1 LLRTP
6 DAEIQIE
13 MVMADTAAVPKPNP
27 SEDLILAWDYFDGKR
42 WRTLGRSSPRGSL
55 PGAEDV
61 GFHDSTKGLSVTGT
75 ISFRR
80 PRDMEVCD
88 VNGEIMRWLRVRIEK
103 GDYGLAGNYTLDN
116 ERWVFKDER
125 PLRPP
130 AVRQINLRYRED
142 YRDVRHV
149 LVYND
154 FAFADVTET
163 ARTEFT
169 IFQPFTPKTD
179 ESPAIYLG
187 FADRLPNEF
196 QSVYF
201 HMAEDLGL
209 GSVDSDEQV
218 SAPELSQYMAE
229 RRAMWESEQRVVWEY
244 WDGKEW
250 EPLAVDD
257 GTTGFTN
264 SGFVDF
270 VAPDD
275 WQKTMK
281 FTEERFWF
289 RARLEAGGYARS
301 PRVRKVMT
309 NVVEAFHQTT
319 IAEEVLGGSDASPI
333 QKFKLLYGPLLED
346 EVIEVR
352 ERNRPPEHEL
362 EELGENAVTPLGED
376 TEECWVR
383 WQRVESFYGS
393 GPRHRHYT
401 IDYVSGQ
408 IDFGDGGKGMI
419 PPEGANNIRAK
430 VYRTGG
436 GSRGNVNAGT
446 LTSLTRAIAY
456 IDSVANPIAAAGG
469 ADRESVQEAKDRA
482 PYTIKSRDRAVT
494 AEDFEMLALRCSTSL
509 ARAKCV
515 PDRSHRGAV
524 TLVLVPKAETEAN
537 DMGRRLI
544 PSNEVLRYVKRYLDD
559 RRLVGTVLNVAK
571 PRYADLS
578 IKVTLLRRT
587 IGTSDRLRREIE
599 DKLRRFLHPLVGGRD
614 GKGWEFGR
622 HVLKTDLIHVVE
634 EIPGVEGVDAL
645 EMRDEERG
653 VQVEHVRLS
662 DDELPYL
669 VTVHVVE
676 KVRDEIM

>member
-1 LLRTP
+1 
-6 DAEIQIE
+6 
-13 MVMADTAAVPKPNP
+13 
-27 SEDLILAWDYFDGKR
+27 
-42 WRTLGRSSPRGSL
+42 
-55 PGAEDV
+55 
-61 GFHDSTKGLSVTGT
+61 
-75 ISFRR
+75 
-80 PRDMEVCD
+80 
-88 VNGEIMRWLRVRIEK
+88 MRWLRVRIEK

-218 SAPELSQYMAE
+218 SAPELSQYMAD